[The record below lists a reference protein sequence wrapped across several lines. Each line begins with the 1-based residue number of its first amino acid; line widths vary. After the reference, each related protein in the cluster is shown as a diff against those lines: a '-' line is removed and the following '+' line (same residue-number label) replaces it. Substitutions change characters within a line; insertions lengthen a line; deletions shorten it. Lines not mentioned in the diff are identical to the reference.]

1 MDSIPAAA
9 AAESRS
15 AFGLS
20 SMVLRTCERGPLK
33 EGPNFTPSVEERENS
48 REECVEKRPCSFF
61 EEDEIFLKNPFIVI
75 AEPILVFQSIV
86 RDECK
91 EEHGRMRERILRNRK
106 GSLGIGLLASPWL

>member
-1 MDSIPAAA
+1 MPLWKNENAGRMDSIPAAA

-48 REECVEKRPCSFF
+48 REECVENVLAVF

-91 EEHGRMRERILRNRK
+91 EEHGRMRERIL
-106 GSLGIGLLASPWL
+106 S